1 MLMPKNSEIT
11 VVTFATFGRKRNGRD
26 YTFYVERIRD
36 SCKKLGLDF
45 LVFSFEGGLEMAGY
59 FEIERLLP
67 MRKGAGYWSWK
78 PNVVL
83 QAAGM
88 AKSRYVLYIDADLNL
103 KGLPKVL
110 EIPGFTENGIAVF
123 STSEQLVDWTSKKC
137 LRAFGIDRNNKSK
150 IVASGIIL
158 IDTHNMNYKKFLLE
172 WNEAMSDMTKLLDPF
187 WSWKMI
193 HRHDQS
199 ILSCLIAL
207 SAIRVSFFLP
217 GFYGGGIDN
226 GDLLPEEAWVVHGE
240 RESHPPIRFRSP
252 IDIKSKIL
260 HKIEL
265 ASFLLTRKFYKPLN
279 RSAIGSGKAI
289 ETHP

>member
-1 MLMPKNSEIT
+1 MLMPKTSEIT
-11 VVTFATFGRKRNGRD
+11 VVTFATFGRKRNQRD

-36 SCKKLGLDF
+36 SCLKLGLDF
-45 LVFSFEGGLEMAGY
+45 LVFSFRDGAEVADY
-59 FEIERLLP
+59 FEIERPLP

-78 PNVVL
+78 PNVVS

-88 AKSRYVLYIDADLNL
+88 AKSRYVLYIDADVILQ
-103 KGLPKVL
+103 GLPKVS
-110 EIPGFTENGIAVF
+110 EIPGFSENGIAVF

-137 LRAFGIDRNNKSK
+137 LKAFGIDEDNKSK
-150 IVASGIIL
+150 IVGATIIL
-158 IDTHNMNYKKFLLE
+158 IDKENMNYHKFLFE
-172 WNEAMSDMTKLLDPF
+172 WGNAMRDITKLLDPF

-199 ILSCLIAL
+199 ILSCLIAI
-207 SAIRVSFFLP
+207 SAIRVSFFRP

-240 RESHPPIRFRSP
+240 SESHPPIRFRSA
-252 IDIKSKIL
+252 IDIKSKIF

-265 ASFLLTRKFYKPLN
+265 ASFLLTRKFCKSQNTL
-279 RSAIGSGKAI
+279 AMGSGKAI
-289 ETHP
+289 ETHL